1 MFEEKEAIYFEAM
14 HHCLYGGGALS
25 HWDAI
30 VLRAPPFKVRCM
42 LQWDE
47 GGGEDSSVDEG
58 WGRSALKG

>member
-30 VLRAPPFKVRCM
+30 VLRAPPPF
-42 LQWDE
+42 
-47 GGGEDSSVDEG
+47 
-58 WGRSALKG
+58 